1 MAAKRKKTDPSDEEQ
16 RLIESDSLPEDERFD
31 RLFRPQTLDDFVGQS
46 RHKENLRVYVKAA
59 QQRGEPLDHILLC
72 GPPGLGKTTL
82 ANILANE
89 MGVQLFTTSGPAV
102 EHKGVL
108 TGLVTRLGRGDVLF
122 IDEIHR
128 MPKAVEEYLYSAMED
143 WHIDI
148 VLDQGP
154 AARSVR
160 VSLQRFTLVGATT
173 REGLLSAPFRARFGV
188 LERLDPYPVQDLL
201 TIVRRSAGLLGT
213 PIEDSAATLIASR
226 SRGTPRVANR
236 ILRRLRD
243 VAQVKGNGRID
254 ANIAEQGLRMLG
266 IDGHGLTELDRR
278 ILRCLAGSS
287 TPVGLKTV
295 AVAVGEEEDTIEDT
309 YEPHLIREGLVQK
322 TPRGRIVTDKGR
334 SVL

>member
-1 MAAKRKKTDPSDEEQ
+1 MPEDASDEVLDAQ
-16 RLIESDSLPEDERFD
+16 PRKLESEYETAL
-31 RLFRPQTLDDFVGQS
+31 RPRTLAEFVGQ
-46 RHKENLRVYVKAA
+46 RQVIDNLGVFVAA
-59 QQRGEPLDHILLC
+59 ARQRGEPLDHILFS
-72 GPPGLGKTTL
+72 GMPGLGKTTL
-82 ANILANE
+82 ANLIAHE
-89 MGVQLFTTSGPAV
+89 MEVGMHATSGPALERAGDLV
-102 EHKGVL
+102 SLL
-108 TGLVTRLGRGDVLF
+108 TNLGRGDVLF

-188 LERLDPYPVQDLL
+188 LERLDPYPVPDLL

-213 PIEDSAATLIASR
+213 PIVDDAATLIASR

-243 VAQVKGNGRID
+243 VAQVKGNGKID
-254 ANIAEQGLRMLG
+254 VAIAEQGLRMLG

-322 TPRGRIVTDKGR
+322 TPRGRVVTEKGR
-334 SVL
+334 AVL

>member
-1 MAAKRKKTDPSDEEQ
+1 MPEYASDEVLDAQ
-16 RLIESDSLPEDERFD
+16 PRKLESEYETAL
-31 RLFRPQTLDDFVGQS
+31 RPRTLAEFVGQ
-46 RHKENLRVYVKAA
+46 RQVIDNLGVFVAA
-59 QQRGEPLDHILLC
+59 ARKRGEPLDHILFS
-72 GPPGLGKTTL
+72 GMPGLGKTTL
-82 ANILANE
+82 ANLIAHE
-89 MGVQLFTTSGPAV
+89 MEVGMHATSGPALERAGDLV
-102 EHKGVL
+102 SLL
-108 TGLVTRLGRGDVLF
+108 TNLGRGDVLF

-213 PIEDSAATLIASR
+213 PIVDDAATLIASR

-243 VAQVKGNGRID
+243 VAQVKGNGKID
-254 ANIAEQGLRMLG
+254 VAIAEQGLRMLG

-322 TPRGRIVTDKGR
+322 TPRGRVVTEKGR
-334 SVL
+334 AVL

>member
-1 MAAKRKKTDPSDEEQ
+1 MDDEVLDTQPRKLETEYETA
-16 RLIESDSLPEDERFD
+16 L
-31 RLFRPQTLDDFVGQS
+31 RPRTIGEFVGQ
-46 RHKENLRVYVKAA
+46 RQVIENLSVFIAA
-59 QQRGEPLDHILLC
+59 ARQRGEPLDHILFS
-72 GPPGLGKTTL
+72 GMPGLGKTTL
-82 ANILANE
+82 ANLIAHE
-89 MGVQLFTTSGPAV
+89 MEVGMHATSGPALERAGDLV
-102 EHKGVL
+102 SLL
-108 TGLVTRLGRGDVLF
+108 TNLGRGDVLF

-148 VLDQGP
+148 MLDQGP

-188 LERLDPYPVQDLL
+188 LERLDPYPVDDLL
-201 TIVRRSAGLLGT
+201 TIVRRSSGLLGA
-213 PIEDSAATLIASR
+213 PVHEDAALLIAQR

-243 VAQVKGNGRID
+243 VAQVKGDGRID
-254 ANIAEQGLRMLG
+254 AVIAQTGLAMLG
-266 IDGHGLTELDRR
+266 IDSHGLTELDRR
-278 ILRCLAGSS
+278 ILKCLAGST

-322 TPRGRIVTDKGR
+322 TPRGRIITDKGR
-334 SVL
+334 GAI

>member
-1 MAAKRKKTDPSDEEQ
+1 MPDDTSDEVLDAQ
-16 RLIESDSLPEDERFD
+16 PRKLESEYETAL
-31 RLFRPQTLDDFVGQS
+31 RPRTLAEFVGQ
-46 RHKENLRVYVKAA
+46 RQVVDNLGVFVAA
-59 QQRGEPLDHILLC
+59 ARQRGEPLDHILFS
-72 GPPGLGKTTL
+72 GMPGLGKTTL
-82 ANILANE
+82 ANLIAHE
-89 MGVQLFTTSGPAV
+89 MEVGMHATSGPALERAGDLV
-102 EHKGVL
+102 SLL
-108 TGLVTRLGRGDVLF
+108 TNLGRGDVLF

-213 PIEDSAATLIASR
+213 PIEDSAATLIAGR

-243 VAQVKGNGRID
+243 VAQVKGDGRID
-254 ANIAEQGLRMLG
+254 ASIAEQGMRMLG

-278 ILRCLAGSS
+278 ILRCLAGST